1 MKALQD
7 LEVLEKYLSEEE
19 LKEVAKDVARE
30 LFRSSLGNKNPHRK
44 TNLDY
49 YIGQGALQAVEEY
62 MVDFD
67 KEELAS
73 DLKTRTKS
81 IIKGMSVYNLPD
93 TYIQIAKEEIE
104 NSRQLI
110 KDKINKYIEDFV
122 NGTEYPNSYGKFSEV
137 LGDQLGDTVYII
149 LEKAF
154 KKE

>member
-1 MKALQD
+1 MKTLQD
-7 LEVLEKYLSEEE
+7 LEVLERYLSEEE

-30 LFRSSLGNKNPHRK
+30 LFRSSLGGKNPHRR

-73 DLKTRTKS
+73 NLKARTKT

-93 TYIQIAKEEIE
+93 NYIQIAKDEIE
-104 NSRQLI
+104 ASKEMI
-110 KDKINKYIEDFV
+110 KDKINKCINDFV
-122 NGTEYPNSYGKFSEV
+122 NGEEYPNSYRTFSEF
-137 LGDQLGDTVYII
+137 LGEQFGEVVYSILGK
-149 LEKAF
+149 EF
-154 KKE
+154 KK

>member
-1 MKALQD
+1 MKTLQD
-7 LEVLEKYLSEEE
+7 LEVLERYLSEEE

-30 LFRSSLGNKNPHRK
+30 LFRSSLGEKNPHRR

-73 DLKTRTKS
+73 NLKARTKT

-93 TYIQIAKEEIE
+93 NYIQIAKDEIE
-104 NSRQLI
+104 ASKEMI
-110 KDKINKYIEDFV
+110 KDKINKYINDFV
-122 NGTEYPNSYGKFSEV
+122 NGTEYPNSYGKFYEI
-137 LGDQLGDTVYII
+137 LGEQLGDVVYSI
-149 LEKAF
+149 LGKEF
-154 KKE
+154 KK

>member
-1 MKALQD
+1 MRTLQD
-7 LEVLEKYLSEEE
+7 LEVLERYLSEEE

-30 LFRSSLGNKNPHRK
+30 LFRSSLGGKNPHRR

-73 DLKTRTKS
+73 NLKARTKT

-93 TYIQIAKEEIE
+93 NYIQIAKDEIVLMILSME
-104 NSRQLI
+104 KNILI
-110 KDKINKYIEDFV
+110 HIGHFLNF
-122 NGTEYPNSYGKFSEV
+122 
-137 LGDQLGDTVYII
+137 
-149 LEKAF
+149 
-154 KKE
+154 

>member
-1 MKALQD
+1 MKTLQD
-7 LEVLEKYLSEEE
+7 LEVLERYLSEEE

-30 LFRSSLGNKNPHRK
+30 LFRSSLGEKNPHRR

-73 DLKTRTKS
+73 NLKARTKT

-93 TYIQIAKEEIE
+93 NYIQIAKDEIE
-104 NSRQLI
+104 ASKEMI
-110 KDKINKYIEDFV
+110 KDKINKCINDFV
-122 NGTEYPNSYGKFSEV
+122 NGEEYPNSYRTFSEF
-137 LGDQLGDTVYII
+137 LGEQFGEVVYSILGK
-149 LEKAF
+149 EF